1 MPMERPRLQ
10 SRDTTAPWRKVSLTS
25 EFVNILLQILVDR
38 ITHQGENQSQTPEPI
53 WITLLLQVQNL
64 DEIFDTKFK
73 RCYLTRAVVSPA
85 AQSVV
90 AAVWFGMSKA
100 AQAIRE
106 GVTDLE
112 DLNSKHV

>member
-1 MPMERPRLQ
+1 M
-10 SRDTTAPWRKVSLTS
+10 
-25 EFVNILLQILVDR
+25 
-38 ITHQGENQSQTPEPI
+38 
-53 WITLLLQVQNL
+53 
-64 DEIFDTKFK
+64 
-73 RCYLTRAVVSPA
+73 SPA

-112 DLNSKHV
+112 DLNSKYVRFRMAGS